1 MSIIEKMFCHTWFQM
16 KIKIKNFFFIL
27 TNLIILISVFELLL
41 RILTPFPLNDASNT
55 VKDDNLSYKMKAASS
70 KEIDYM
76 GFRNIKGK
84 FKGYDI
90 AAIGDS
96 HTYGWN
102 DLPKNSWP
110 QIIEKKTNR
119 KVYNFGIGS
128 YNIYQFFYLSVE
140 NIKKEKSIIFQIGPS
155 QDFVNYHKFS
165 NNSNFWVKYNDIL
178 DLDIFSNVLN
188 KDKNNSLNKFQKL
201 KKFLRNN
208 LAFISA
214 FDHYFWNLFL
224 KKKNFTNINTINLG
238 NELGLVK
245 KNRVDFISHN
255 TNLNNPHILKNI
267 ENFEK
272 FLIYFNKNSKK
283 KQIMFSIFPTRER
296 IFYEYLVDNKKDFS
310 LYFKET
316 VKKEIEFENF
326 IIDLI
331 IKYDFDVVNATPYIL
346 EEFKKSENKKH
357 FYPDEDHPN
366 SLGYEMMAN
375 SILDNKSF
383 FEN

>member
-1 MSIIEKMFCHTWFQM
+1 MFCHTWFQM

-214 FDHYFWNLFL
+214 FDHYFWNMF
-224 KKKNFTNINTINLG
+224 IR
-238 NELGLVK
+238 GLVL
-245 KNRVDFISHN
+245 S
-255 TNLNNPHILKNI
+255 
-267 ENFEK
+267 
-272 FLIYFNKNSKK
+272 Y
-283 KQIMFSIFPTRER
+283 SIFARPHVALRDR
-296 IFYEYLVDNKKDFS
+296 I
-310 LYFKET
+310 
-316 VKKEIEFENF
+316 
-326 IIDLI
+326 
-331 IKYDFDVVNATPYIL
+331 P
-346 EEFKKSENKKH
+346 
-357 FYPDEDHPN
+357 
-366 SLGYEMMAN
+366 
-375 SILDNKSF
+375 
-383 FEN
+383 